1 MPADR
6 GLLPVLA
13 EVRRRI
19 ARAKVDGLNEQNT
32 KATLIEPVL
41 KALGWDIE
49 DVEEVVRE
57 YGHKRRDKPVDY
69 ALLVMREPRLLVEAK
84 ALGEN
89 LDDRRWANQ
98 IMGYAAVAGVEWI
111 VLTDGNEYRIYKALE
126 SVPVE
131 EKLLRAVRVTDE
143 QAECDEI
150 LGLLSKH
157 QLKTNRIDELW
168 KAYFVDRQVRAAISG
183 FFEGREDVAVVN
195 LILQRTKNLTADE
208 VRGSLRRCKVHLDF
222 PTSPGAMLAPL
233 ATAAGTRRSRGPSA
247 TSAAVFDVTMR
258 EIIDAGILNPP
269 VALHCHYKGRDLVA
283 RIHADAQV
291 EFQGKR
297 YTSLSLAGAA
307 ARATI
312 IGVRNGGELPSTN
325 GWAFWKYTDAAGESK
340 QIDAAR
346 AAYTK
351 RSRTPSGTSPQT
363 EKRTG

>member
-6 GLLPVLA
+6 GLLPVL
-13 EVRRRI
+13 EDVRRRI
-19 ARAKVDGLNEQNT
+19 ARAKADGLNEQNT

-57 YGHKRRDKPVDY
+57 YGHKKRDKPVDY

-126 SVPVE
+126 SVPAE

-143 QAECDEI
+143 QAECAEI
-150 LGLLSKH
+150 LSLLSKD

-168 KAYFVDRQVRAAISG
+168 TAYFVDRQVKTAITG
-183 FFEGREDVAVVN
+183 FFAGSEDVAVVN
-195 LILQRTKNLTADE
+195 LILQRTKNLTAE
-208 VRGSLRRCKVHLDF
+208 QVRGSLRRCKVKLDF
-222 PTSPGAMLAPL
+222 PTSPEEMLAP
-233 ATAAGTRRSRGPSA
+233 
-247 TSAAVFDVTMR
+247 AAVAKKDRERSPASAPVGGTLR
-258 EIIDAGILNPP
+258 EIFDAGILRAP

-283 RIHADAQV
+283 RINADAQV

-297 YTSLSLAGAA
+297 YTSLSLAGAI
-307 ARATI
+307 ARATV
-312 IGVRNGGELPSTN
+312 IGNREDGGPPSTN
-325 GWAFWKYTDAAGESK
+325 GWTFWKYTNAAGEEK
-340 QIDAAR
+340 EIDAAR
-346 AAYTK
+346 VAYTE
-351 RSRTPSGTSPQT
+351 RSRSSAGASPQT
-363 EKRTG
+363 KERAG